1 MRVKRS
7 QLSNANQ
14 QGYTL
19 VELILVLSI
28 LALLASI
35 AIGEFYYRRKSAF
48 DMQAI
53 AVAKNLLTL
62 AATSFANDEIPAQMG
77 LSKGTSPEGYPELET
92 NVGIHTYIW
101 KDYDEVDAEAETW
114 SFYVASEGG
123 STAYFFWLPGDNC
136 TLTAVKGYPSDIIID
151 NEHYNEEQDP
161 DEDWRA
167 NPDLD
172 L

>member
-1 MRVKRS
+1 MRAKRL
-7 QLSNANQ
+7 QLSNSNQ
-14 QGYTL
+14 QGFTL
-19 VELILVLSI
+19 VELVLVLSI
-28 LALLASI
+28 LGLLASI
-35 AIGEFYYRRKSAF
+35 AIGEFYFRRKTAF
-48 DMQAI
+48 DRQAV

-62 AATSFANDEIPAQMG
+62 AATSFANDEIPTQMG
-77 LSKGTSPEGYPELET
+77 LSMGTSPEGYPELDT
-92 NVGIHTYIW
+92 NVSIHTYIW
-101 KDYDEVDAEAETW
+101 KDYDAANAW

-151 NEHYNEEQDP
+151 NADYNEEKDP

-167 NPDLD
+167 NPDLN

>member
-7 QLSNANQ
+7 RLSNSNQ

-35 AIGEFYYRRKSAF
+35 AIGEFYYRRKAAF

-62 AATSFANDEIPAQMG
+62 AATSFANDEIPAEMG
-77 LSKGTSPEGYPELET
+77 LSIGTSPEGYPELDT
-92 NVGIHTYIW
+92 NVSIHTYIW
-101 KDYDEVDAEAETW
+101 KDYDGPDAW
-114 SFYVASEGG
+114 SFYVASEKG
-123 STAYFFWLPGDNC
+123 STVYFFWLPGNNC
-136 TLTAVKGYPSDIIID
+136 TLTTVKGYASDIIID
-151 NEHYNEEQDP
+151 NARFNEENP

-167 NPDLD
+167 NPDLS